1 MYDDGPAAAASSQA
15 DQPVAKR
22 SSQKTQPRYR
32 TVPAEAAPRQAEAD
46 DECLFVPLFDAHL
59 LTGTSPLEV
68 RVSAEGV
75 RPRRDSAACIVRP
88 DAAAPLCVSPR
99 LDYPAGRKSLIW
111 CLLLLVQCGRH
122 GRRCAV
128 CGGRAGNPAYG
139 ASGRTARMT
148 SKARMS
154 RWTRRCESQ
163 RQHLCALVFF

>member
-15 DQPVAKR
+15 DQPAKR

-88 DAAAPLCVSPR
+88 DAAAPPCVSPR
-99 LDYPAGRKSLIW
+99 LDS
-111 CLLLLVQCGRH
+111 Q
-122 GRRCAV
+122 RCAA
-128 CGGRAGNPAYG
+128 RANRSPVAREL
-139 ASGRTARMT
+139 SGRP
-148 SKARMS
+148 
-154 RWTRRCESQ
+154 
-163 RQHLCALVFF
+163 